1 MGDPYSYGP
10 YMGMED
16 PSGAMADP
24 SMAYQQQDMGKNFMS
39 RLSKL
44 DRYVIKRHSEIY
56 PTEDHLSGVLKLV
69 SSLEEVMKQVS
80 EEWNKAPEN
89 DIKIEGLV
97 RVGDLSKGLLL
108 TPDRSVSLVLLCISS
123 PTKEMLKQIHVSVRS
138 KMKETN
144 SDHDTLLLEKEAAFA
159 VSKPLKDDDTDMLF
173 CYVTF
178 TSTALRKKPQ
188 ESKDDMETDE
198 AKEAGTEEKAGNGIK
213 KEEKPK
219 KPEVVVKPIKPE
231 DALPMDKCL
240 RALAELRHSRW
251 FAARV
256 ASLPSCVECIRIMR
270 DLSRRDPVWS
280 CLSEWAIELLVERA
294 LYSAWRPLN
303 PAASLMRVMEICAS
317 GALLDDEEREESFK
331 DPCEREESATS
342 PLSNLNKQEA
352 EDITKS
358 AQYYL
363 RLMHFRQIY
372 KVLGTQMEETDEGK
386 AEAGAE
392 DTEKV
397 EAQVQG

>member
-1 MGDPYSYGP
+1 MG
-10 YMGMED
+10 
-16 PSGAMADP
+16 
-24 SMAYQQQDMGKNFMS
+24 
-39 RLSKL
+39 
-44 DRYVIKRHSEIY
+44 
-56 PTEDHLSGVLKLV
+56 
-69 SSLEEVMKQVS
+69 
-80 EEWNKAPEN
+80 
-89 DIKIEGLV
+89 V

-108 TPDRSVSLVLLCISS
+108 APDRSVSLVLLCISP

-178 TSTALRKKPQ
+178 TSTALR
-188 ESKDDMETDE
+188 
-198 AKEAGTEEKAGNGIK
+198 
-213 KEEKPK
+213 K

-303 PAASLMRVMEICAS
+303 PAASLMRVMEISAS
-317 GALLDDEEREESFK
+317 GILLDIEERDESFK

-342 PLSNLNKQEA
+342 PLNNLTKQEA

-372 KVLGTQMEETDEGK
+372 KVLGMQMEETDEVK

>member
-1 MGDPYSYGP
+1 
-10 YMGMED
+10 
-16 PSGAMADP
+16 
-24 SMAYQQQDMGKNFMS
+24 
-39 RLSKL
+39 
-44 DRYVIKRHSEIY
+44 
-56 PTEDHLSGVLKLV
+56 
-69 SSLEEVMKQVS
+69 
-80 EEWNKAPEN
+80 
-89 DIKIEGLV
+89 
-97 RVGDLSKGLLL
+97 
-108 TPDRSVSLVLLCISS
+108 
-123 PTKEMLKQIHVSVRS
+123 
-138 KMKETN
+138 
-144 SDHDTLLLEKEAAFA
+144 
-159 VSKPLKDDDTDMLF
+159 
-173 CYVTF
+173 
-178 TSTALRKKPQ
+178 
-188 ESKDDMETDE
+188 METDE
-198 AKEAGTEEKAGNGIK
+198 AAEAALKKKQETESK
-213 KEEKPK
+213 KEEETPK

-303 PAASLMRVMEICAS
+303 PAASLMRVMEISAS
-317 GALLDDEEREESFK
+317 GILLDIEDRDESFK

-342 PLSNLNKQEA
+342 PLNNLTKQEA

-372 KVLGTQMEETDEGK
+372 KVLGMQMEETDEVK